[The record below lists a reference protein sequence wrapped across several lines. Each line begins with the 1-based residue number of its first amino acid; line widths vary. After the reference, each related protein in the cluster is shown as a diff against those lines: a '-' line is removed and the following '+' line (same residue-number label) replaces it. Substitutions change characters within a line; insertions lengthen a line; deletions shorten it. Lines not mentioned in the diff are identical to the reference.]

1 MTIMTLPIRH
11 SVPRSIKIIFLLISW
26 MLFVF
31 NNEFVSLLGVVN
43 NTALPAHQL
52 SQMNFGIVLFAYGTA
67 EDLSMK
73 YLGEAHELCH
83 QLQLKHIHQSYDLGL
98 SLFTMKHHYTKYI
111 HNVNYSSVGDCVF
124 DKVIFLEQ
132 LAIHKYDTQ
141 NKEWSTRIE
150 LLSHSPYYLTMSLDT
165 DFYPCY
171 AFNFTHL
178 YTQMETNDIDFA
190 YTSFRT
196 QNGKTH
202 PSIKFPQGGL
212 FLYRKNNK
220 TKYLFD
226 EWLTYHT
233 VHNYTDDQGSLYHTL
248 QRILPLRIMNVYML
262 NNRYNFRGFAVG
274 NIQYQLLYPTNKIIM
289 FHRRINYAIATG
301 TQRPDLICQM
311 LNKYPN
317 DLSILYLNKSTK
329 HVHHCFSDSD
339 TKCLYHASREK
350 LFISRSKMRHKYV
363 FSDEYHCQWN
373 ENIDFVPYDQDMC
386 H

>member
-73 YLGEAHELCH
+73 YLGEAHELCY
-83 QLQLKHIHQSYDLGL
+83 QLQLKHMHQSYDLGL

-226 EWLTYHT
+226 EWQTYHA
-233 VHNYTDDQGSLYHTL
+233 VNSLYDDQDSLYHTL
-248 QRILPLRIMNVYML
+248 LWIIPLRVVNVYML
-262 NNRYNFRGFAVG
+262 NNRYNFRGFAFKKK
-274 NIQYQLLYPTNKIIM
+274 IQYQPWYQPIYPTNKIIM
-289 FHRRINYAIATG
+289 FHRRINYAIA
-301 TQRPDLICQM
+301 DSICQI

-317 DLSILYLNKSTK
+317 DLSVAYFNKSTK
-329 HVHHCFSDSD
+329 QVQNCLSDSGI
-339 TKCLYHASREK
+339 KCLYRHGNVPRDK
-350 LFISRSKMRHKYV
+350 LERHKYV